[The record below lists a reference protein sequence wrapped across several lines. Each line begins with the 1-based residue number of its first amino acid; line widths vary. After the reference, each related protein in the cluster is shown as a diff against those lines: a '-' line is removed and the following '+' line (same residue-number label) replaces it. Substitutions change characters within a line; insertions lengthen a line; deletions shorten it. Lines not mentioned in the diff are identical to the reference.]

1 VKPKP
6 PARNPYLS
14 QNELKALGRLMGALR
29 PAKLATVRGAEIFQ
43 AGVRKGERYTVADLD
58 DMARNFKLARG
69 VIDPPL
75 VTGHDEE
82 QAFLEGSGLPAA
94 GWLVRVYRRGA
105 KLFGDFGGVP
115 RSIAKLIN
123 ARAYKKVSVEIYDE
137 DQHPEDTPA
146 ACKGKIVRRVALL
159 GAELPQVK
167 TLADLPLAE
176 YSERPPV
183 CRPWRLVGSVDC
195 VKAADGKA
203 VRVTRFAEGATMAAD
218 ETTAAMVSAI
228 KAAEPDLSDEFLASL
243 TADQL
248 TILLTDVSGGGPEAA
263 EPAAGDGGAAAQAE
277 WPEGVTRES
286 AIADLV
292 AAGEDQATLD
302 AMSDDEVL
310 ALWQEKVGGAA
321 PMSETR
327 RLTAT
332 STGATIAFNPRRFAE
347 VEARLAR
354 AERQARAL
362 ERDNKRLAADRAR
375 EAKAIRQRTVE
386 AYCERWARE
395 GYVLPRDVDRT
406 AKVPNLYNRLLN
418 ADASKVKKFGEKS
431 MTDFDSIVAEVED
444 RGPGFVRKFF
454 SEKLAQPEGA
464 KDGLHDV
471 TEAAKK
477 YAESRNGQAK
487 KRA

>member
-1 VKPKP
+1 VKPPVKQS
-6 PARNPYLS
+6 YLS
-14 QNELKALGRLMGALR
+14 QNELKSLGRLLGALR
-29 PAKLATVRGAEIFQ
+29 PAKLATVRNCEIFQ

-176 YSERPPV
+176 YSEAPPV
-183 CRPWRLVGSVDC
+183 CRPWRLLGSVDSI
-195 VKAADGKA
+195 KAGNLT
-203 VRVTRFAEGATMAAD
+203 RVTCFAEGATMAAD

-248 TILLTDVSGGGPEAA
+248 TILLTDVSGGGPEGA
-263 EPAAGDGGAAAQAE
+263 EPGGGGDGAAAQAE

-292 AAGEDQATLD
+292 AAGEDQASLE
-302 AMSDDEVL
+302 AMSDDEL
-310 ALWQEKVGGAA
+310 IALWQEKVGGGAA
-321 PMSETR
+321 PMSETVTTPPTPLRAVR
-327 RLTAT
+327 RSVNIT
-332 STGATIAFNPRRFAE
+332 PRRFAE
-347 VEARLAR
+347 LERRLSVAEAR
-354 AERQARAL
+354 E
-362 ERDNKRLAADRAR
+362 KRLAAERNR
-375 EAKAIRQRTVE
+375 EAKATRQRTVE

-395 GYVLPRDVDRT
+395 GYVLPREVDRG
-406 AKVPNLYNRLLN
+406 AKVPNLFHRLMQ
-418 ADASKVKKFGEKS
+418 ADGVRVKKFGEAS
-431 MTDFDSIVAEVED
+431 LTDFDSIVAEVED

>member
-1 VKPKP
+1 VKPPVKQS
-6 PARNPYLS
+6 YLS
-14 QNELKALGRLMGALR
+14 QNELKSLGRLLGALR
-29 PAKLATVRGAEIFQ
+29 PAKLATVRNCEIFQ

-176 YSERPPV
+176 YSEAPPV
-183 CRPWRLVGSVDC
+183 CRPWRLLGSVDSI
-195 VKAADGKA
+195 KAGNLT
-203 VRVTRFAEGATMAAD
+203 RVTCFAEGATMAAD

-263 EPAAGDGGAAAQAE
+263 EPAAGGGDAAAQAE

-292 AAGEDQATLD
+292 AAGEDQASLE

-310 ALWQEKVGGAA
+310 ALWQEKVGGGAA
-321 PMSETR
+321 PMSEPKKP
-327 RLTAT
+327 APV
-332 STGATIAFNPRRFAE
+332 SPVVMARRFAE
-347 VEARLAR
+347 LDRRLKAAEARAKTIDKESRRRQQAERAR
-354 AERQARAL
+354 A
-362 ERDNKRLAADRAR
+362 
-375 EAKAIRQRTVE
+375 VE
-386 AYCERWARE
+386 AYCERWQRE
-395 GYVLPRDVDRT
+395 GYVLPREVDKG
-406 AKVPNLYNRLLN
+406 AKVPNLYHRLMQ
-418 ADASKVKKFGEKS
+418 ADGVRVKKFGEAS
-431 MTDFDSIVAEVED
+431 LTDFDSIVAEVED

-454 SEKLAQPEGA
+454 SEKLGQPEAGSHLA
-464 KDGLHDV
+464 DV

-477 YAESRNGQAK
+477 YAEARNGQAK

>member
-1 VKPKP
+1 VKAPLKSS
-6 PARNPYLS
+6 YLS
-14 QNELKALGRLMGALR
+14 QNELKSLGRLLGALR
-29 PAKLATVRGAEIFQ
+29 PAKLATVRNCEIFQ

-176 YSERPPV
+176 YSEAPPV
-183 CRPWRLVGSVDC
+183 CRPWRLLGSVDSI
-195 VKAADGKA
+195 KAGNLT
-203 VRVTRFAEGATMAAD
+203 RVTCFAEGATMAAD

-248 TILLTDVSGGGPEAA
+248 TILLTDVSGGGSEGT
-263 EPAAGDGGAAAQAE
+263 ENGTPATDAAAQAE
-277 WPEGVTRES
+277 WPEGVTRDS

-302 AMSDDEVL
+302 AMSDDEIL

-321 PMSETR
+321 PMSET
-327 RLTAT
+327 AT
-332 STGATIAFNPRRFAE
+332 NRPAPVSPLVVARRFAE
-347 VEARLAR
+347 LDRRLKA
-354 AERQARAL
+354 AESR
-362 ERDNKRLAADRAR
+362 
-375 EAKAIRQRTVE
+375 AKAIDKESQRRAKAERARTVE

-395 GYVLPRDVDRT
+395 GYVLPREVDRG
-406 AKVPNLYNRLLN
+406 AKVPNLYHRLMA
-418 ADASKVKKFGEKS
+418 ADGTRVQKFGE
-431 MTDFDSIVAEVED
+431 TQATAFDAAVAEIEE
-444 RGPGFVRKFF
+444 RGPGFVRRFF
-454 SEKLAQPEGA
+454 SEKLAQPEG
-464 KDGLHDV
+464 GLTDV
-471 TEAAKK
+471 EEAARA
-477 YAESRNGQAK
+477 YADKRNKQG
-487 KRA
+487 KRAG